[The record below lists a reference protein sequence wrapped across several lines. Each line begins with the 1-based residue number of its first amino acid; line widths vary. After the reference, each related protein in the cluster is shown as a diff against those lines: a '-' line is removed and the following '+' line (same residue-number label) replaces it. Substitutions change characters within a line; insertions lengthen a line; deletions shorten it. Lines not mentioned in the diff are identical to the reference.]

1 MQAASQCALSR
12 CPCTLP
18 PSCIICWPLV
28 SVQTVPA
35 RALPSVYIRYC
46 LPDVVPSAMLG
57 ATLLPL
63 LPLPPPQSPSLQQPL
78 TGRLILLIPLPYS
91 MPAAV
96 ITSSGTAVANL
107 LPAVVEASQSN
118 IPLLLITADRPSE
131 MRDSGANQTIDQVKI
146 FGGYTRWAVDVP
158 PPDPAVPVR
167 ALLTTTDA
175 AVRFA
180 TGTPAGPVHINCQ
193 FREPLAP
200 NVVEWPKSLLKVA
213 ALANCC
219 SCSSLIAC
227 AVGLCHLLC
236 CLQLA
241 QVFAPTGKAA
251 FHTHRFALL

>member
-1 MQAASQCALSR
+1 
-12 CPCTLP
+12 
-18 PSCIICWPLV
+18 
-28 SVQTVPA
+28 
-35 RALPSVYIRYC
+35 
-46 LPDVVPSAMLG
+46 MLFIWYAG
-57 ATLLPL
+57 ATPTVTGKQAD
-63 LPLPPPQSPSLQQPL
+63 PCSLSCSL
-78 TGRLILLIPLPYS
+78 
-91 MPAAV
+91 PAAV

-180 TGTPAGPVHINCQ
+180 TGTPAGPVHLNCQ

-200 NVVEWPKSLLKVA
+200 NVTEWPKSLLKVA
-213 ALANCC
+213 VLPSAAASCVNPLWCQVLC
-219 SCSSLIAC
+219 SKNSILS
-227 AVGLCHLLC
+227 
-236 CLQLA
+236 
-241 QVFAPTGKAA
+241 TN
-251 FHTHRFALL
+251 

>member
-1 MQAASQCALSR
+1 
-12 CPCTLP
+12 
-18 PSCIICWPLV
+18 
-28 SVQTVPA
+28 
-35 RALPSVYIRYC
+35 
-46 LPDVVPSAMLG
+46 MLG
-57 ATLLPL
+57 APP
-63 LPLPPPQSPSLQQPL
+63 LPLPLQLSL
-78 TGRLILLIPLPYS
+78 TARLSLLVALPCS

-213 ALANCC
+213 ALP
-219 SCSSLIAC
+219 SSAP
-227 AVGLCHLLC
+227 
-236 CLQLA
+236 A
-241 QVFAPTGKAA
+241 QVI
-251 FHTHRFALL
+251 HL